1 MTSNEFKG
9 LRKQMGLTQVQL
21 ADLMGMP
28 QPSLARI
35 ESGVR
40 QPTRQHAAHI
50 QAIALLGKEK
60 MGRLE
65 TLVATKNDSDKSE

>member
-1 MTSNEFKG
+1 MTSNEFKR
-9 LRKQMGLTQVQL
+9 LRNQMGLTQIQL

-35 ESGVR
+35 ESGAR

-50 QAIALLGKEK
+50 QAIALLDKK
-60 MGRLE
+60 NIGRLE
-65 TLVATKNDSDKSE
+65 ALVATKKDIDKSE

>member
-9 LRKQMGLTQVQL
+9 LRKKMGLTQIQL

-35 ESGVR
+35 ESGAR

-50 QAIALLGKEK
+50 QAIALLDKK
-60 MGRLE
+60 KIGRLE
-65 TLVATKNDSDKSE
+65 ALMITNNSDKSE

>member
-1 MTSNEFKG
+1 MTKEIGTK
-9 LRKQMGLTQVQL
+9 L

-50 QAIALLGKEK
+50 QAIALLDKEK
-60 MGRLE
+60 TDRLKA
-65 TLVATKNDSDKSE
+65 LVATKK